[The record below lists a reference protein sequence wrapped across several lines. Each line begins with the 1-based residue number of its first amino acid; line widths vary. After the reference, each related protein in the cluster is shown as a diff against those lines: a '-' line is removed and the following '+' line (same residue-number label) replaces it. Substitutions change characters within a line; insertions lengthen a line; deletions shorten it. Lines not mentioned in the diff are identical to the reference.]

1 MLSPCPCHHRS
12 PAAPVPFCALQLRQ
26 IAPEY
31 YNTLYA
37 HTSWCWV
44 LWRFLVDPSMGP
56 WSRMHRVIREG
67 TPAGNTKFVSSRCS
81 TAALSTPQ
89 DAARSAEV
97 LGASGSAALQVSRL
111 QRRMCLRSMM
121 FQGCC
126 QCVSVCGHC
135 FHGLVLPEHRALTC
149 LIFAAL
155 HCRLPWGP
163 RLPAGWAAARTARTS
178 PTTTKQLLGR
188 WQCAH

>member
-1 MLSPCPCHHRS
+1 M
-12 PAAPVPFCALQLRQ
+12 PFCALQLRQ

-97 LGASGSAALQVSRL
+97 RSARLPCAPGGQVSEECRGGTRGPYAAL
-111 QRRMCLRSMM
+111 
-121 FQGCC
+121 
-126 QCVSVCGHC
+126 
-135 FHGLVLPEHRALTC
+135 
-149 LIFAAL
+149 
-155 HCRLPWGP
+155 
-163 RLPAGWAAARTARTS
+163 ARTA
-178 PTTTKQLLGR
+178 GR
-188 WQCAH
+188 P